1 MMKKSLPILTKY
13 YAPLFKVAVGIL
25 AYNGLLY
32 LLGQGLQTVV
42 GIYIGFIIGFGA
54 FLLTTTI
61 LDRNTPPTARPS
73 KPEGKTS

>member
-25 AYNGLLY
+25 AYNGFLY
-32 LLGQGLQTVV
+32 LLGQTAQTWIGL
-42 GIYIGFIIGFGA
+42 YIGFIIGVGV
-54 FLLTTTI
+54 FLLTTTY
-61 LDRNTPPTARPS
+61 LERNTPPTARPS